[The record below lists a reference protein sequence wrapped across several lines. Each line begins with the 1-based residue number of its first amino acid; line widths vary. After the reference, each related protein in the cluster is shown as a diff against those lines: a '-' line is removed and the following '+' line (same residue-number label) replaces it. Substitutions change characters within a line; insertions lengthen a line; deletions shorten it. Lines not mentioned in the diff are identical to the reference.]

1 MRDAA
6 PASLVIIERMDAVNV
21 GIIGLGHV
29 GSGSLSILA
38 ENADQIALKLGFRL
52 NVAAVCSRSVHSK
65 QFPAPLAGA
74 YKTTD
79 WREVVAHPSVQIV
92 AELVGGT
99 GVANE
104 IIDSSIAAGKS
115 LVTANKELMASC
127 GPEIWDRAIRAGI
140 NLAMEASVCGGIPI
154 HAVLREGISGD
165 RVTALYGILNGTSNY
180 ILTEMEKRGDPL
192 QTVLAE
198 AQLLGYAEADPSAD
212 IDGFDARSKLA
223 LLAALAFGEK
233 ILPSDI
239 FVEGIR
245 RISPMDFQYAHQLRH
260 TIRLVGAARQTSDGL
275 ILSVRPALIPLAT
288 ILAGVQGAYN
298 AVWVKGVYGDDT
310 FYYGRGAGSKPT
322 GVAVVSD
329 LMRVAREI
337 RSGSPE
343 RVSPFAHERL
353 GEYKPVSVTL
363 QKRAYYLRFRVDD
376 RPGIIARLAGIL
388 AGKNISLEAVLQE
401 PCETKHDLPF
411 VITVEPTTEQSIRD
425 AVEEMSHLDFLR
437 EAPLALPM
445 ETAL

>member
-1 MRDAA
+1 MEEVTVG
-6 PASLVIIERMDAVNV
+6 LV
-21 GIIGLGHV
+21 GLGNV
-29 GSGSLSILA
+29 GSGALAILA
-38 ENADQIALKLGFRL
+38 ENAGQIALKLGFRL
-52 NVAAVCSRSVHSK
+52 NVTAVCSRSVQTK
-65 QFPAPLAGA
+65 AIPALLGPVMR
-74 YKTTD
+74 TTD
-79 WREVVAHPSVQIV
+79 WRELVAHPEVQIV

-99 GVANE
+99 GVAAE
-104 IIDSSIAAGKS
+104 IINAAIAQGKS
-115 LVTANKELMASC
+115 VVTANKELMASC
-127 GPEIWDRAIRAGI
+127 GPEIWDRAIQAGI

-165 RVTALYGILNGTSNY
+165 RVSALYGILNGTSNY
-180 ILTEMEKRGDPL
+180 ILTEMEKRGASL
-192 QTVLAE
+192 GVILAE
-198 AQLLGYAEADPSAD
+198 AQAMGYAEADPSAD
-212 IDGFDARSKLA
+212 IDGLDARSKLA

-233 ILPSDI
+233 ITPSDI

-245 RISPMDFQYAHQLRH
+245 RISPMDFQYAHTLKH
-260 TIRLVGAARQTSDGL
+260 TIRLLGAARQTREGL
-275 ILSVRPALIPLAT
+275 ILSVRPALIPQST

-298 AVWVKGVYGDDT
+298 AVWVKGQYGDDT
-310 FYYGRGAGSKPT
+310 FYYGRGAGSRPT

-376 RPGIIARLAGIL
+376 RPGIIATLAGIL
-388 AGKNISLEAVLQE
+388 ASKHISLESVLQE
-401 PCETKHDLPF
+401 PCDTKHDLPF
-411 VITVEPTTEQSIRD
+411 VITVEPTSEQSVRD
-425 AVEEMSHLDFLR
+425 AVDEMSQLDFLG
-437 EAPLALPM
+437 EAPVALPM

>member
-1 MRDAA
+1 MEVRVG
-6 PASLVIIERMDAVNV
+6 LV
-21 GIIGLGHV
+21 GLGNV
-29 GSGSLSILA
+29 GSGTLAILA
-38 ENADQIALKLGFRL
+38 ENAGQIALKLGFRL
-52 NVAAVCSRSVHSK
+52 KVAAVCSRSVHARSLPEALGPV
-65 QFPAPLAGA
+65 F
-74 YKTTD
+74 KTAD
-79 WREVVAHPSVQIV
+79 WREVTAHPEVQIV

-99 GVANE
+99 GVARE
-104 IIDSSIAAGKS
+104 IIDSAIAHGKS
-115 LVTANKELMASC
+115 VVTANKELMAAC
-127 GPEIWDRAIRAGI
+127 GPDIWDRAIQAGI

-180 ILTEMEKRGDPL
+180 ILTEMERSGEP
-192 QTVLAE
+192 LAE
-198 AQLLGYAEADPSAD
+198 ILGEAQRLGYAEADPSAD

-233 ILPSDI
+233 ITPADI

-245 RISPMDFQYAHQLRH
+245 RISPMDFQYAHTLKH

-275 ILSVRPALIPLAT
+275 VLSVRPALIPQST

-298 AVWVKGVYGDDT
+298 AVWVKGAYGEDT
-310 FYYGRGAGSKPT
+310 FYYGRGAGPRPT

-353 GEYKPVSVTL
+353 GEYKPVSVVL
-363 QKRAYYLRFRVDD
+363 QTRAYYLRFRVKD
-376 RPGIIARLAGIL
+376 RPGILAGLSGIL
-388 AGKNISLEAVLQE
+388 AAKHISLEAVLQE
-401 PCETKHDLPF
+401 PSETKHDLPF
-411 VITVEPTTEQSIRD
+411 VITVEPTSEQSVRD
-425 AVEEMSHLDFLR
+425 AVAEMSRLDFLR